1 MLDPK
6 NNRFPPASPDL
17 LGPSGKPFLSNINPS
32 VSVDLVSIEP
42 DTEDQFDI
50 SVSLCL
56 VQNVKEQYDKN
67 WWFLRKTPR
76 NMKYRVRLIACSG
89 KNSPALDF
97 ISQRLNEY
105 QSGLMATEGI
115 SGSEAFITKIIQYTP
130 NGTSVVSI
138 LNELGPFSV
147 GSLTSKLVGSQS
159 NILRYPQESK
169 LSDIVI
175 MDMPVLESLK
185 RDASGIP
192 AVRLEES
199 LGKASLLPLVFK
211 MPRSFAEKMTTLSL
225 HAFIYYDASP
235 SPGKKQ
241 RRQVTFP
248 IQSGMGFVDSK
259 VVLGDRIKYN
269 VQVPGQPAN
278 PPGKTSRENSP
289 AKGIL
294 IDGRQTLELEQQSP
308 AENLHK
314 DVLDGLKESLRLDK
328 NQRPVSDVI
337 KDKNYFSP
345 LWITRGEKD
354 IGRFLFSFDLR
365 SFLARNSS
373 FPVLYSKDQIADD
386 LIRGGTVMAPNETA
400 EVKYIC
406 VKRRQ
411 VSFNT
416 SISSNDLGTVT
427 RNKKIEP
434 DYMFPEEIVSIPIKV
449 GSVFLETTKQNEENI
464 DFYQGIDTFEKNRKT
479 QSMSKFQYGVKI
491 SVNDPALTYLQRMA
505 ADLSS
510 MENNVQRLYE
520 LIKNSTPAIT
530 GEENPPGGLI
540 VSGHGLANGMG
551 TERVVPYS
559 IIGID
564 GISAE
569 GMINGIITKYISYSS
584 KFELISSVDPEE
596 DVLMSP
602 LGQALS
608 SLVNQPSVDGLLR
621 LSSYIRGLTSLLEQ
635 IINVELP
642 NGARTDGSVRR
653 ISLKQRGILQT
664 KYVLLEKEHFFS
676 EVFEYGKTYHLG
688 YDYLSHDPPLDEN
701 TKPGLVSYSKQF
713 FEARANEEFN
723 KYFGTYA
730 NKGTPSIVADGTQGT
745 YGNSTFSYFTPKTIK
760 TFGRTSLNQPTYIN
774 SDINTAQY
782 DINRYAQ
789 MFLDILKIRKQTKD
803 FSPFYELPEITEE
816 KDMTTSIKDALLFH
830 DCLFEEGA
838 TPQFAQLAPERI
850 SRNTANM
857 QEQKSQSIKGKL
869 QLSPDLFQTFLGGK
883 SDESKNAK
891 SFISLTDIPF
901 KPKNFGIPSAK
912 DEDAD
917 RKSKKSLPPVKLMFN
932 ILGELETSPIE
943 TKSEKKYEEKTF
955 NSLINSGK
963 EIDVSAENIQSLIEG
978 RYSQMPNQF
987 KSMFIIANIADR
999 MSFGTGFDA
1008 VRFKLEDEDISTVD
1022 KMISN
1027 IYPGDT
1033 FPPYKNVKDPMK
1045 VYAKFLTFW
1054 MNYKQIAVLEYLSGF
1069 ESLEESGAAR
1079 SDSQDKRGLPTW
1091 KKFTVDFYRENLD
1104 KRFICRMRDLTKQ
1117 DVGTM
1122 IPIDEVG
1129 LFDLPIYNRYF
1140 ILEPA
1145 EG

>member
-6 NNRFPPASPDL
+6 NNRFPLNSPEI
-17 LGPSGKPFLSNINPS
+17 LGASGKRFLSNINPS
-32 VSVDLVSIEP
+32 VAVDLVSIEP
-42 DTEDQFDI
+42 DTEDQFNI
-50 SVSLCL
+50 SINLCL
-56 VQNVKEQYDKN
+56 TQNVKEQYDKN
-67 WWFLRKTPR
+67 WWFLKKTPR
-76 NMKYRVRLIACSG
+76 NMKYRVRLIACYG
-89 KNSPALDF
+89 KNSAALDF
-97 ISQRLNEY
+97 VSQRLNEY
-105 QSGLMATEGI
+105 QCDLMATKGI
-115 SGSEAFITKIIQYTP
+115 PGSEAFITKMIRYAP
-130 NGTSVVSI
+130 DGRSVASI

-147 GSLTSKLVGSQS
+147 GSLTSKIVGSQS
-159 NILRYPQESK
+159 NILRYPQDSK
-169 LSDIVI
+169 LSGVVI
-175 MDMPVLESLK
+175 MDIPAVKSLK
-185 RDASGIP
+185 RGSGGVPVVTIEGP
-192 AVRLEES
+192 
-199 LGKASLLPLVFK
+199 LGKASLEPLVFK
-211 MPRSFAEKMTTLSL
+211 VPKSAVEEMNTLSL
-225 HAFIYYDASP
+225 HAFVYYDASP
-235 SPGKKQ
+235 SIGKKQ

-259 VVLGDRIKYN
+259 TVLGDRIKYS
-269 VQVPGQPAN
+269 VQVAGQAAN
-278 PPGKTSRENSP
+278 PPGKTKRENSP
-289 AKGIL
+289 ANGL
-294 IDGRQTLELEQQSP
+294 LVDGRQTLKLEQQSP

-314 DVLDGLKESLRLDK
+314 DVLDGLKESLRQDE

-337 KDKNYFSP
+337 KDRNYFSP
-345 LWITRGEKD
+345 LWITRGEMD
-354 IGRFLFSFDLR
+354 TGRFLFSFDMR
-365 SFLARNSS
+365 SFLSRNSS
-373 FPVLYSKDQIADD
+373 FPALYSKDQIADD
-386 LIRGGTVMAPNETA
+386 LIRGVTVITPEEVAK
-400 EVKYIC
+400 VKYIC

-416 SISSNDLGTVT
+416 SVSSNDLGTIT

-434 DYMFPEEIVSIPIKV
+434 DYIFPEEIVSIPTKV
-449 GSVFLETTKQNEENI
+449 ESVFLETAEQNEENI
-464 DFYQGIDTFEKNRKT
+464 DFYQGMDTCEKSRKT
-479 QSMSKFQYGVKI
+479 QSMSKFQYGVKV
-491 SVNDPALTYLQRMA
+491 SVNDPALIYLQRMA
-505 ADLSS
+505 GDLSR

-520 LIKNSTPAIT
+520 LIKNSTPALP

-540 VSGHGLANGMG
+540 VSGRGLANIMG
-551 TERVVPYS
+551 TERIVPYS

-564 GISAE
+564 GINAE
-569 GMINGIITKYISYSS
+569 SMINSIIARYISYSS
-584 KFELISSVDPEE
+584 KFELIAPIEPGD
-596 DVLMSP
+596 DALLSP

-608 SLVNQPSVDGLLR
+608 SLVNQPSIDGLLKF
-621 LSSYIRGLTSLLEQ
+621 SSYIRGLTNLIEQ

-653 ISLKQRGILQT
+653 INLEQKGILQT

-688 YDYLSHDPPLDEN
+688 YDYLSQGSPLPMRGV
-701 TKPGLVSYSKQF
+701 PGLASYSKQF

-730 NKGTPSIVADGTQGT
+730 NKGTPSILADGTQGT

-760 TFGRTSLNQPTYIN
+760 THGRSVTNQPMYIN
-774 SDINTAQY
+774 SDLNTARY

-789 MFLDILKIRKQTKD
+789 MFLDILKIRKKTKD
-803 FSPFYELPEITEE
+803 FSPFYELSEITEE

-901 KPKNFGIPSAK
+901 KPKNYGIPSAK

-978 RYSQMPNQF
+978 KYSQMPNQF
-987 KSMFIIANIADR
+987 KSMFVIANIADR

-1008 VRFKLEDEDISTVD
+1008 VRFRLEDEDISTVD

-1069 ESLEESGAAR
+1069 EDLEASGTPR
-1079 SDSQDKRGLPTW
+1079 SDSQDKRGLPIW

-1104 KRFICRMRDLTKQ
+1104 KRFICRMRNLNEQ
-1117 DVGTM
+1117 DVGNT
-1122 IPIDEVG
+1122 IPIDELD

-1140 ILEPA
+1140 ILSP
-1145 EG
+1145 